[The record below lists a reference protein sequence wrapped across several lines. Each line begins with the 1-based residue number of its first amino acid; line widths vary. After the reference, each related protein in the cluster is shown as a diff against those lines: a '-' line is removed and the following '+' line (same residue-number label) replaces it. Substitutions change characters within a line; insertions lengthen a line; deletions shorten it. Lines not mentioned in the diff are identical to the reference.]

1 MGPIFNCKFPWK
13 VLRDLFRPP
22 FVPDPEFTAF
32 DLKALRGEDP
42 EGSRAAFGGF
52 IAGELN
58 KINNEGPASAP
69 ETENDAGGPG
79 TVVIIDTAVSDNN
92 GDTIAPQPPFP

>member
-22 FVPDPEFTAF
+22 IVPDPEFTPF
-32 DLKALRGEDP
+32 DLKVLRGEDL
-42 EGSRAAFGGF
+42 EGSRAAFGDF

-58 KINNEGPASAP
+58 KINNEGAASAP
-69 ETENDAGGPG
+69 ERENDPGGSG
-79 TVVIIDTAVSDNN
+79 GKYS
-92 GDTIAPQPPFP
+92 